1 MNGLFDLTGKV
12 AIITGSTK
20 GIGKSIAEEYAKAGA
35 KVVISSRKA
44 DACQQVADELRSQ
57 GFDALPVA
65 CHVGDKAAVEKLIQ
79 IRQLAKNHQF
89 TLACRDL
96 SELSTYARV
105 ENADYRLLK
114 RNTPG
119 PFTFILQAS
128 KQVPKRLVHPK
139 KRTIGLHIPDHPI
152 AQGLLEVL
160 QEPMLT
166 STLRLPEEEQCLQ
179 EGDEIL
185 KRLKNQIAIVL
196 DGGPGGIEF
205 STVVDLTQGD
215 AEIVRQG
222 VGDLV

>member
-1 MNGLFDLTGKV
+1 MTQLLNVHPTHPQARLLKMAAEALHRGELV
-12 AIITGSTK
+12 AYPSDTT
-20 GIGKSIAEEYAKAGA
+20 YA
-35 KVVISSRKA
+35 
-44 DACQQVADELRSQ
+44 L
-57 GFDALPVA
+57 A

-79 IRQLAKNHQF
+79 IRPLAKNHQF

-119 PFTFILQAS
+119 PFPFILQAS
-128 KQVPKRLVHPK
+128 KHVPKRLVHPK

-152 AQGLLEVL
+152 VQGLLEVL

-179 EGDEIL
+179 KGDEIL

>member
-1 MNGLFDLTGKV
+1 MTQLLNVHPTHPQARLLKMAAEALHRGELV
-12 AIITGSTK
+12 AYPSDTT
-20 GIGKSIAEEYAKAGA
+20 YA
-35 KVVISSRKA
+35 
-44 DACQQVADELRSQ
+44 L
-57 GFDALPVA
+57 A
-65 CHVGDKAAVEKLIQ
+65 CHLGDKAAVEKLIQ

-205 STVVDLTQGD
+205 STVIDLTQGG

-222 VGDLV
+222 VGELV

>member
-1 MNGLFDLTGKV
+1 MTQLLNVHPTHPQARLLKMAAEALHRGELV
-12 AIITGSTK
+12 AYPSDTT
-20 GIGKSIAEEYAKAGA
+20 YA
-35 KVVISSRKA
+35 
-44 DACQQVADELRSQ
+44 L
-57 GFDALPVA
+57 A

-179 EGDEIL
+179 EGDESL

-205 STVVDLTQGD
+205 STVVDLTQGG

-222 VGDLV
+222 VGELV

>member
-1 MNGLFDLTGKV
+1 MTQLLNVHPTHPQARLLKMAAEALHRGELV
-12 AIITGSTK
+12 AYPSDTT
-20 GIGKSIAEEYAKAGA
+20 YA
-35 KVVISSRKA
+35 
-44 DACQQVADELRSQ
+44 L
-57 GFDALPVA
+57 A

-119 PFTFILQAS
+119 PFTFILRAS

-205 STVVDLTQGD
+205 STVVDLTQGG

-222 VGDLV
+222 VGELV

>member
-1 MNGLFDLTGKV
+1 MTQLLNVHPTHPQARLLKMAAEALHRGELV
-12 AIITGSTK
+12 AYPSDTT
-20 GIGKSIAEEYAKAGA
+20 YA
-35 KVVISSRKA
+35 
-44 DACQQVADELRSQ
+44 L
-57 GFDALPVA
+57 A

-185 KRLKNQIAIVL
+185 KRLNNQIAIVL

>member
-1 MNGLFDLTGKV
+1 MTQLLNVHPTHPQARLLKIAAEALHRGELV
-12 AIITGSTK
+12 AYPSDTT
-20 GIGKSIAEEYAKAGA
+20 YA
-35 KVVISSRKA
+35 
-44 DACQQVADELRSQ
+44 L
-57 GFDALPVA
+57 A
-65 CHVGDKAAVEKLIQ
+65 CHVGDKAAVEKLIH

>member
-1 MNGLFDLTGKV
+1 MTQLLNVHPTHPQARLLKMAAEALHRGELV
-12 AIITGSTK
+12 AYPSDTT
-20 GIGKSIAEEYAKAGA
+20 YA
-35 KVVISSRKA
+35 
-44 DACQQVADELRSQ
+44 L
-57 GFDALPVA
+57 A
-65 CHVGDKAAVEKLIQ
+65 CHVGDKTAVEKLIQ

>member
-1 MNGLFDLTGKV
+1 MTQLLNVHPTHPQARLLKMAAEALHRGELV
-12 AIITGSTK
+12 AYPSDTT
-20 GIGKSIAEEYAKAGA
+20 YA
-35 KVVISSRKA
+35 
-44 DACQQVADELRSQ
+44 L
-57 GFDALPVA
+57 A

-185 KRLKNQIAIVL
+185 KCLKNQIAIVL

-205 STVVDLTQGD
+205 STIVDLTQGD

-222 VGDLV
+222 VGELV

>member
-1 MNGLFDLTGKV
+1 MTQLLNVHPTHPQARLLKMAAEALHRGELV
-12 AIITGSTK
+12 AYPSDTT
-20 GIGKSIAEEYAKAGA
+20 YA
-35 KVVISSRKA
+35 
-44 DACQQVADELRSQ
+44 L
-57 GFDALPVA
+57 A

-96 SELSTYARV
+96 SELGTYARV
-105 ENADYRLLK
+105 ENADYRRLK

-152 AQGLLEVL
+152 AQRLLEVL